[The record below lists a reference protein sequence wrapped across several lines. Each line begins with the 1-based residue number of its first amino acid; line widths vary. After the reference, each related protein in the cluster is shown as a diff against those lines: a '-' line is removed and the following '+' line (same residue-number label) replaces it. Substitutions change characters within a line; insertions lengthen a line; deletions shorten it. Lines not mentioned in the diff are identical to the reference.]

1 MLTMPSSAA
10 TLMTL
15 MYVSLVGNS
24 SGLRIVKTM
33 NRTMTAASAVASGRS
48 MNRRPASP

>member
-10 TLMTL
+10 TLMML

-33 NRTMTAASAVASGRS
+33 NRTTTAASAVASGRS
-48 MNRRPASP
+48 KNRRPASP